1 MKRLF
6 LATLTAFCALVGSYA
21 QQEPA
26 AEPSRF
32 SVVTN
37 PLNSN
42 WYVQVGLDMSL
53 QNPYG
58 YDFKDVFP
66 NGKTYGLDAAIGRW
80 FTPGLGTR
88 AKINWEN
95 GFGLLE
101 NKSATWL
108 APFDQPGVNCDKGGY
123 ISVVGDVQFNIHN
136 LFWGYRADRFWN
148 LYVYPRAGLVY
159 NFGVKKGSPLVG
171 VGAGSTFR
179 INQRLAI
186 YVDVAYQMVSSGF
199 VGTVINTGTG
209 TNSNGYFDFNVGL
222 QINLGR
228 STFRKATEL

>member
-1 MKRLF
+1 MKSFHLF
-6 LATLTAFCALVGSYA
+6 IIAAFCAVGAMRA
-21 QQEPA
+21 QQPTE
-26 AEPSRF
+26 EPSKY
-32 SVVTN
+32 SVVT
-37 PLNSN
+37 PALGHN

-95 GFGLLE
+95 GLGLLE

-108 APFDQPGVNCDKGGY
+108 APFDQPGVNNDKGGY
-123 ISVVGDVQFNIHN
+123 LAIMGDVQFSIHN

-171 VGAGSTFR
+171 VGLGSTFR
-179 INQRLAI
+179 LNRRLSI
-186 YVDVAYQMVSSGF
+186 YVDLAYQMVSSGF
-199 VGTVINTGTG
+199 VGVVKNTGTG

-222 QINLGR
+222 QIDLGR
-228 STFRKATEL
+228 SGFTKASDL